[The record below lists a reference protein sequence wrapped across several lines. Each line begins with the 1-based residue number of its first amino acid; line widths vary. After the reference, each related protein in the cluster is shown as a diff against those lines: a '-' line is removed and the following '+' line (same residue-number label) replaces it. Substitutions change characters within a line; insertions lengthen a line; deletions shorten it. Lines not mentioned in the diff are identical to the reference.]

1 MKYNYN
7 NLNNMK
13 KAIIYSAMALA
24 SLTMTSCG
32 DSFLLI
38 DPAGSVSEATLT
50 TESGIDMVLTGA
62 YSSFNSMTQTAWM
75 GYGSLFNFVYGD
87 VVGGDANKG
96 STAGDQPDWTQLE
109 TFTFSASNGYISGK
123 WNSVYEAVKRANN
136 VLKMAEDMG
145 DALPNKSVIEAQAKF
160 IKAVWMFEGIKMFGA
175 AIPYITLE
183 DYKANTDPQVGNI
196 DESGSYIYVWDKV
209 EADLKEAI
217 AGLPADWNSTGEYG
231 RATSWMA
238 KAVLAKMYMY
248 WASPY
253 NGNMSSNPAKMSEA
267 KSILK
272 DIIDNGVDA
281 KGQKYKL
288 IDHYGDLYNANSP
301 DCDWGGEGVFDV
313 QLTISG
319 TQTDTNAIAS
329 NPAIG
334 QAGASG
340 LGGWGFYQ
348 PSYDF
353 ANSFIVDANGLPL
366 STADYRAQPRL
377 TQMVTTAAGD
387 VPQTDLTVY
396 VDPRIDFTMGRF
408 NVPFLDYGTPT
419 ALNGWVRDPNNAG
432 LYMNKKNLPYI
443 SDRGSTSVSTAP
455 ASSAKNYHVI
465 RFADILL
472 LYAECLI
479 NDGDLSGAL
488 DYINQVRARAAN
500 DFVKA
505 DATTVGTYSLDDK
518 VNGKTVAGA
527 AGNYRV
533 GLYTAFASKD
543 EAITAL
549 RAERRAELGMEGHRW
564 FDLARWG
571 VAADVL
577 NDYVTYEGA
586 FFPNKY
592 SNYGKN
598 WVMFPIPYNQI
609 VTAMG
614 RFKQNADWE

>member
-1 MKYNYN
+1 
-7 NLNNMK
+7 MK
-13 KAIIYSAMALA
+13 KAILYSAIALA
-24 SLTMTSCG
+24 TSFGMSSCG

-38 DPAGSVSEATLT
+38 DPAGSVSEGTLT
-50 TESGIDMVLTGA
+50 TEEGIDMVLTGA

-109 TFTFSASNGYISGK
+109 TFTFSPSNGYIAGK
-123 WNSVYEAVKRANN
+123 WSSVYEAVKRANN

-145 DALPNKSVIEAQAKF
+145 DALPNRAVIEAQAKF

-183 DYKANTDPQVGNI
+183 DYKANTDPAIGNI
-196 DESGSYIYVWDKV
+196 DESGNYIYVWDKV
-209 EADLKEAI
+209 EADLRDAI
-217 AGLPADWNSTGEYG
+217 NGLPATWTGSGYGLGQYG

-238 KAVLAKMYMY
+238 KAVLAKLYMY

-253 NGNMSSNPAKMSEA
+253 NGNMSSNSAKMSEA
-267 KSILK
+267 KSLLA
-272 DIIDNGVDA
+272 DIINSGVDA
-281 KGQKYKL
+281 KGKKYQL
-288 IDHYGDLYNANSP
+288 IQNYGDLFDANSP

-348 PSYDF
+348 PTYDF

-366 STADYRAQPRL
+366 STDAYRAQPRL
-377 TQMVTTAAGD
+377 TQMVSTSAGD
-387 VPQTDLTVY
+387 IPQTDLTVA

-419 ALNGWVRDPNNAG
+419 AINGWVRDPNNAG

-443 SDRGSTSVSTAP
+443 SDRGSTSVSTAV

-479 NDGDLSGAL
+479 NDGDLDGAKN
-488 DYINQVRARAAN
+488 YINQVRARAAN

-505 DATTVGTYSLDDK
+505 DATTVGSYSLDDK
-518 VNGKTVAGA
+518 VNGKSVAGA

-533 GLYTAFASKD
+533 GLYTSFSSKD

-571 VAADVL
+571 VAAEVL
-577 NDYVTYEGA
+577 NDYVSYEGQ

-614 RFKQNADWE
+614 RFKQNADWQ

>member
-1 MKYNYN
+1 
-7 NLNNMK
+7 MK
-13 KAIIYSAMALA
+13 KAILYSAMALA
-24 SLTMTSCG
+24 TTFGMSSCG
-32 DSFLLI
+32 DDFLLI
-38 DPAGSVSEATLT
+38 DPAGSVSEGTLT

-109 TFTFSASNGYISGK
+109 TFTFSASNGYIAGK
-123 WNSVYEAVKRANN
+123 WSSVYEAVKRANN

-145 DALPNKSVIEAQAKF
+145 DALPNKSTIEAQAKF
-160 IKAVWMFEGIKMFGA
+160 IKAVWMFEGIKMFGS
-175 AIPYITLE
+175 AIPYVSLE
-183 DYKANTDPQVGNI
+183 DYKASTDPQVGNV
-196 DESGSYIYVWDKV
+196 DESGNYIYIWDKV
-209 EADLKEAI
+209 EADLKDAI
-217 AGLPADWNSTGEYG
+217 AGLPATWTGNGYGQGQYG

-238 KAVLAKMYMY
+238 KAVLAKLYMY

-253 NGNMSSNPAKMSEA
+253 NGNMSSNPAKMAEA
-267 KSILK
+267 KSLLK

-281 KGQKYKL
+281 KGTKYKL
-288 IDHYGDLYNANSP
+288 IDNYGDLYTAGSE

-353 ANSFIVDANGLPL
+353 ANSFIVDGNGLPL
-366 STADYRAQPRL
+366 STAAYRAQPRL
-377 TQMVTTAAGD
+377 TVLVATAEGD
-387 VPQTDLTVY
+387 VPQTDLNVA
-396 VDPRIDFTMGRF
+396 VDPRIDFCMGRF

-419 ALNGWVRDPNNAG
+419 TLNGWVRDPTNGG

-465 RFADILL
+465 RYADILL

-479 NDGDLSGAL
+479 KDGDLSGAMQ
-488 DYINQVRARAAN
+488 YINQVRKRAAN
-500 DFVKA
+500 DFIKA
-505 DATTVGTYSLDDK
+505 DATTKGAYTLDDK

-527 AGNYRV
+527 AGNYRI
-533 GLYTAFASKD
+533 GLYTSFANAD
-543 EAITAL
+543 EATAAL
-549 RAERRAELGMEGHRW
+549 RAERRTELGMEGHRW

-577 NDYVTYEGA
+577 NDYVVYEGG

-598 WVMFPIPYNQI
+598 WVMFPIPHNQI

-614 RFKQNADWE
+614 RIVQNADWK